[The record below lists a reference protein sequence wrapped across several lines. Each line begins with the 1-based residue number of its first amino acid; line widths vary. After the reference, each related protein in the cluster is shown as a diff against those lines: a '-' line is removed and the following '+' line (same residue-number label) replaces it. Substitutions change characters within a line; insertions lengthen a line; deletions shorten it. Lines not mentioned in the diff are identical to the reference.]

1 MDVSGDVADL
11 MVKESIQLTEA
22 SIKLLAAGSKNL
34 AAFLWA
40 LAKDSKKVTG
50 KTNLGR
56 LLKEGREL
64 KVFRIKESDIK
75 TFGAFSKQYGV
86 LFAGIKDKRREDGMI
101 DLISSVDYAA
111 QVNHILERLGYPAP
125 VRTQE
130 VDTSK
135 KADPRAQPVSSSP
148 GRGSGLTAELTRTG
162 RTTRTPDGE
171 GKPSVKGRLAALRAA
186 SEGMSGK
193 VPQRTRAT
201 PPKTR

>member
-75 TFGAFSKQYGV
+75 PFQTLSKQYGV
-86 LFAGIKDKRREDGMI
+86 LFAGIKDKHREDGMI

-125 VRTQE
+125 VKAQE
-130 VDTSK
+130 ADAPK
-135 KADPRAQPVSSSP
+135 KADHRVRPGSSSP
-148 GRGSGLTAELTRTG
+148 ERGSGLTAKPTRT
-162 RTTRTPDGE
+162 TAPTSE
-171 GKPSVKGRLAALRAA
+171 VGKPSVKGRLAALRAA
-186 SEGMSGK
+186 SEGMRGK
-193 VPQRTRAT
+193 APQRARTT

>member
-40 LAKDSKKVTG
+40 LAKDSKKVKG

-64 KVFRIKESDIK
+64 KVFRIKESDYK
-75 TFGAFSKQYGV
+75 TFQALSNQYGV
-86 LFAGIKDKRREDGMI
+86 LFAGIKDKRRDDGMI
-101 DLISSVDYAA
+101 DLISNVDYVS
-111 QVNHILERLGYPAP
+111 QINHILERLGYPAP
-125 VRTQE
+125 TKAQE
-130 VDTSK
+130 ADTPK
-135 KADPRAQPVSSSP
+135 KADPRAQPGSSSP
-148 GRGSGLTAELTRTG
+148 ERGSGLTAEPTRTG
-162 RTTRTPDGE
+162 RTTPTPDGE

-193 VPQRTRAT
+193 TPQRTRTT